1 MVTQRRHL
9 DLLAVSLLLMLC
21 LGWGFQQIA
30 IKMAADDI
38 APTLQIGLRS
48 AFAAVVLLLLMLRS
62 EGLKL
67 FSDGTLKAGL
77 LAGAMFGTEFLFVGE
92 GLVRTSAS
100 HVVVFLYTSPIF
112 TALGMH
118 FIHPDERL
126 SRLQWS
132 GIALAFVGI
141 CIAFMGGGEAAGT
154 SLLGDAFAL
163 AAGAVWGFT
172 TVVIR
177 GSALSEAPAIK
188 TLFYQ
193 MAITAILLISAAFL
207 MGNGTMNWTPETTTN
222 LALQAVLIALASY
235 LTWFWLLKRYLA
247 SRMATFVFI
256 TPLLGVVFGV
266 MILDEVLSTS
276 FVSGGLMVLTGIFL
290 VSAKDLINQ
299 RKARR
304 LREAIGD

>member
-1 MVTQRRHL
+1 MTTQRRHL
-9 DLLAVSLLLMLC
+9 DLFAISILLMLC

-30 IKMAADDI
+30 IKLASNDI

-48 AFAAVVLLLLMLRS
+48 AFAATVLLLLMLRS

-67 FSDGTLKAGL
+67 FNDGTLKAGL
-77 LAGAMFGTEFLFVGE
+77 LAGLMFGVEFLFVGE
-92 GLVRTSAS
+92 GLVHTSAS
-100 HVVVFLYTSPIF
+100 HMVVFLYTSPIF

-126 SRLQWS
+126 SRVQWS
-132 GIALAFVGI
+132 GIALAFIGV
-141 CIAFMGGGEAAGT
+141 CIAFLGSGSNEGT
-154 SLLGDAFAL
+154 SLLGDAYAL

-172 TVVIR
+172 TVLIR
-177 GSALSEAPAIK
+177 GSKLSEAPAVK

-193 MAITAILLISAAFL
+193 MMMAALLLISAAFL
-207 MGNGTMNWTPETTTN
+207 MGNGAMNWTPATTVN
-222 LALQAVLIALASY
+222 MAFQAVLIALASY

-266 MILDEVLSTS
+266 LILDEVLTAN
-276 FVSGGLMVLTGIFL
+276 FVSGGTLVLLGIFL
-290 VSAKDLINQ
+290 VSAKDLLNR

-304 LREAIGD
+304 VGEALKP